1 VKEKDMGK
9 NKKLHFKSYEEA
21 AEWFDAHDMSSYEDQ
36 MKPVDFHFDL
46 RKNRD
51 WVEIDHEIAKYIRE
65 LAKEQNIPT
74 RRLVNEWLKERL
86 SSLH

>member
-1 VKEKDMGK
+1 MGK

-21 AEWFDAHDMSSYEDQ
+21 AEWFDTHDMSSYEDQ
-36 MKPVDFHFDL
+36 MMPVDFHFDL

-51 WVEIDHEIAKYIRE
+51 WVEIDHEIAKYVRR